1 MATVTEIVRASRRA
15 RRATE
20 KTREAS
26 AERDQLI
33 AEAHK
38 QGESP
43 KVLAQAA
50 ELSENQIFKIVRA
63 ARAGRSDG

>member
-1 MATVTEIVRASRRA
+1 VTEIVRASRRA

-20 KTREAS
+20 KAREAI
-26 AERDQLI
+26 AERDALI
-33 AEAHK
+33 VQAHK

-50 ELSENQIFKIVRA
+50 ELSENQLFKIVRA
-63 ARAGRSDG
+63 ARKGRTDG